1 MRAQVPGDVKRGSTM
16 TMRRRR
22 VRGDASV
29 VARRAIERE
38 WATKVD
44 RGIDRVDARG
54 RRLSTRRA
62 PSSTSRSS
70 AQCATEIRASFS
82 TTRKKSR
89 VASDGGN
96 RRARDAK
103 RGIGVIETPRRA
115 LKRDRTARGEE
126 GNGRAEAQL
135 GNDAENVSFM
145 YDYEKV
151 TSMRDTS
158 PLALSCSVHGPSTS
172 ATPPP
177 PPPQRDAPRRPR
189 PVPSPRPRRGPA
201 LEPSLLALESCSRP
215 RARPQPC

>member
-1 MRAQVPGDVKRGSTM
+1 M

-70 AQCATEIRASFS
+70 AQRATEIRASFS

-89 VASDGGN
+89 VATDGGN

-145 YDYEKV
+145 YDEKV
-151 TSMRDTS
+151 TCVTRH
-158 PLALSCSVHGPSTS
+158 LLSCSVHGPSTS